1 MLNNKDG
8 KKYQKLLKEKE
19 DLENNRPA
27 DVDAMRQW
35 KYLMNKVLQELEL
48 FK

>member
-1 MLNNKDG
+1 MNNENDR
-8 KKYQKLLKEKE
+8 KYQKLLREKE
-19 DLENNRPA
+19 NLENNRPKNVE
-27 DVDAMRQW
+27 DMRQW